1 MLGRRWARAGWKCNL
16 HTVADGPACS
26 SAYDR
31 GTGGSSMSAWVGL
44 AAVAGWLIGQ
54 WVPPGPSYWL
64 VTGVVAVY
72 LGEALRRSARS
83 RGQRER

>member
-1 MLGRRWARAGWKCNL
+1 
-16 HTVADGPACS
+16 
-26 SAYDR
+26 
-31 GTGGSSMSAWVGL
+31 MSAWVGL

-72 LGEALRRSARS
+72 LGAALRRSARS
-83 RGQRER
+83 RGQGER